1 MQRKETLGT
10 WRLQKRVM
18 IGKGK
23 KERERAMKEDG
34 ERYYICVNT
43 RVFIFI

>member
-1 MQRKETLGT
+1 MGEGEIERGRDGGK
-10 WRLQKRVM
+10 KR
-18 IGKGK
+18 KGK

-43 RVFIFI
+43 IVFIFR